1 MAYSQLFESLL
12 SEIYVFLN
20 FFAARSHSLVLKI
33 PFRALNVAVT
43 LFQFYAA
50 WAMAWTS
57 ICTRV
62 YSKRSYASQVQ
73 FWPYKFF
80 RPLVINF
87 FFCSVS
93 IFVTISTPI
102 LIYILVDAFHHER
115 SEFDLMLD
123 TLRQGAGVWQTLSAS
138 LDSEGVV
145 FAIGSI
151 FAESLKRG
159 HNWTA
164 ALLEHASRAKWVS
177 IVWAIM
183 FFVALMLLRI
193 IGAEIKGNPPTVE
206 IGVVSADHNDSQIT
220 DHYNQMKLKRGF
232 YYLAVHSSLM
242 ILSLMFNIITRII
255 LAVKSFEALVNTT
268 WAIAFSW
275 LILVSGL
282 FSAIATTF
290 QCWRLYVDFDII
302 IPVEQHDFGSSHNSS
317 IDEGVEEMQETTMAI
332 SPSVTKQSYTL
343 VIREEPTMDISPGTR
358 RPSYNPAIREE
369 TEPSISD

>member
-1 MAYSQLFESLL
+1 MSPSLYFSFML
-12 SEIYVFLN
+12 LGRWLGLQYV
-20 FFAARSHSLVLKI
+20 
-33 PFRALNVAVT
+33 
-43 LFQFYAA
+43 Q
-50 WAMAWTS
+50 
-57 ICTRV
+57 
-62 YSKRSYASQVQ
+62 
-73 FWPYKFF
+73 
-80 RPLVINF
+80 
-87 FFCSVS
+87 
-93 IFVTISTPI
+93 
-102 LIYILVDAFHHER
+102 DAFHHER

-183 FFVALMLLRI
+183 FFVALM
-193 IGAEIKGNPPTVE
+193 
-206 IGVVSADHNDSQIT
+206 
-220 DHYNQMKLKRGF
+220 
-232 YYLAVHSSLM
+232 
-242 ILSLMFNIITRII
+242 
-255 LAVKSFEALVNTT
+255 
-268 WAIAFSW
+268 
-275 LILVSGL
+275 
-282 FSAIATTF
+282 
-290 QCWRLYVDFDII
+290 WRLYVDFDII